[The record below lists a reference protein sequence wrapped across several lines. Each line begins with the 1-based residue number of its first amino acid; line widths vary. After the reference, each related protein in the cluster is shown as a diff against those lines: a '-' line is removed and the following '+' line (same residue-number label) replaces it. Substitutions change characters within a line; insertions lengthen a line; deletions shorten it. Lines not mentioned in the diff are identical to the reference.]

1 MLADFYLLSAKEHLI
16 GLEDKR
22 TEPALLY
29 NLVKQKH
36 NDIIYKNYPWRLLV
50 LNNRS
55 IHLAGI
61 VQTNL
66 REYAFYGEQNSCC
79 HDLECSGNC

>member
-1 MLADFYLLSAKEHLI
+1 M
-16 GLEDKR
+16 
-22 TEPALLY
+22 
-29 NLVKQKH
+29 VKQKH
-36 NDIIYKNYPWRLLV
+36 NDIIDKNYPWRLLV

-79 HDLECSGNC
+79 YDLECSGNFGFDQKVLENDIYFIID